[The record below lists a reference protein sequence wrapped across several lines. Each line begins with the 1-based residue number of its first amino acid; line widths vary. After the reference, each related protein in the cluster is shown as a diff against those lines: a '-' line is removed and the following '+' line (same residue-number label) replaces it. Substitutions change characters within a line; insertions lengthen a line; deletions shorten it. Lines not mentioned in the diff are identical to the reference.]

1 MGKPTVAIL
10 GASQNRR
17 KFGNI
22 SVRAHLDQGYEVYPI
37 NPHAGEIEGLKAYP
51 SLADLP
57 VSTIDRVSVYL
68 PPDIGVTLLEEIRD
82 VNPQEVWFNPGSESE
97 EIQKRAEDLGL
108 RTIIAC
114 SIVNL
119 GVAPSEYP
127 G

>member
-1 MGKPTVAIL
+1 MEKPTVAIL

-22 SVRAHLDQGYEVYPI
+22 SVRAHLDQGYEVFPV
-37 NPHAGEIEGLKAYP
+37 NPHADEIEGLQAYS

-57 VSTIDRVSVYL
+57 VSTVDRVSVYL

-82 VNPQEVWFNPGSESE
+82 LHPQEVWFNPGSESD
-97 EIQKRAEDLGL
+97 EILNRAQELGL
-108 RTIIAC
+108 NIIIAC
-114 SIVNL
+114 SIVDL

-127 G
+127 A